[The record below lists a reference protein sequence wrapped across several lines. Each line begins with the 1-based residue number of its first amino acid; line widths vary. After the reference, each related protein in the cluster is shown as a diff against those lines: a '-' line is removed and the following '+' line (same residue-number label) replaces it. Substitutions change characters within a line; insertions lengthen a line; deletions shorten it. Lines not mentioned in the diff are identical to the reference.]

1 MASFDIVSPVDGSI
15 YASRS
20 YASRSEVMA
29 AAEKARRALGGWRG
43 TRFDDRVKLVKAFL
57 GEIAR
62 RRDTLAEM
70 VTWQMGRPL
79 WQADETGR
87 LLANFDVLVDDATRV
102 LQPAAIRQEEHVR
115 RMVELDPVGLCF
127 SISAWNYPVAM
138 ASSLVTAPLLMGNV
152 VLFKHA
158 PQTALVGEVFT
169 EAARAAGLPDG
180 VFQSLHIAHGDAEA
194 LIGSGLVD
202 MVQFIGSTRGGQAVY
217 DAGRGAFVRYGLE
230 LGGKDP
236 IYIRPD
242 APVEQIMPELME
254 GSFGNAG
261 QSCCSVERIYVHRDI
276 HDRFVESF
284 TSAAAKIELGHPID
298 DQPFLGPLVSAA
310 AATRVNRLVAEAVA
324 KGASQ
329 LMPVG
334 NSALAGPGSA
344 YVEPQ
349 VLVNV
354 DHGMAVMKEE
364 TFGPVIPIMAVDS
377 DEEAI
382 RLMNDSDYGLTAAVW
397 TQDTERGLELGR
409 QLESGMFYLNR
420 CDHADMYLPWGGV
433 KKSGIGRSYCDKGL
447 EELVV
452 PRSYHLRTLAE

>member
-1 MASFDIVSPVDGSI
+1 MTSFDIVSPVDGSV
-15 YASRS
+15 YATRS

-29 AAEKARRALGGWRG
+29 AAARARKALAGWR
-43 TRFDDRVKLVKAFL
+43 TTAFEDRVKLVKAFL
-57 GEIAR
+57 VEIGN

-70 VTWQMGRPL
+70 VTWQMGRPS

-87 LLANFDVLVDDATRV
+87 LLANGDVLVDDAAKV
-102 LQPAAIRQEEHVR
+102 LKPSVIHQEENIR
-115 RMVELDPVGLCF
+115 RAVELDPVGLCF
-127 SISAWNYPVAM
+127 SICAWNYPVAM

-152 VLFKHA
+152 VLLKHA
-158 PQTALVGEVFT
+158 PQTALIAEVFA
-169 EAARAAGLPDG
+169 EAARAAGLPEG
-180 VFQSLHIAHGDAEA
+180 VYQSLHIAHADAEA

-217 DAGRGAFVRYGLE
+217 DAGRGTFVRYGLE

-236 IYIRPD
+236 VYIRAD
-242 APVEQIMPELME
+242 APVEKIMDDLME

-276 HDRFVESF
+276 HDRFVDCF
-284 TSAAAKIELGHPID
+284 TSATAKVEMGHPIND
-298 DQPFLGPLVSAA
+298 KPFFGPLVSAA
-310 AATRVNRLVAEAVA
+310 AATRVNGLVEDAVA
-324 KGASQ
+324 KGARQ
-329 LMPVG
+329 LMPTGKSPLVT
-334 NSALAGPGSA
+334 PGGA

-354 DHGMAVMKEE
+354 DHSMAIMKDE

-377 DEEAI
+377 DEQAVA
-382 RLMNDSDYGLTAAVW
+382 LMNDSDYGLTSAVW
-397 TQDTERGLELGR
+397 TQDIDRGLELGR

-433 KKSGIGRSYCDKGL
+433 KKSGIGRSYCEKGL

-452 PRSYHLRTLAE
+452 PRSYHLRTLG